1 MTKKSVGKLPS
12 VESIK
17 DTYTL
22 SSVWK
27 EVVSKGIE
35 DFQKILRWEDSRKV
49 LVIWPCSADFEE
61 SLEEYAQFLVW
72 LNEKYWDKILFLM
85 RFYTGKPRTVGW
97 WKGLSYSTPG
107 EEPDLIKWL
116 ENTRRIAIK
125 LIEKYRIPLAE
136 EMLHPE
142 MSDYFDDIYS
152 YQVVGARSL
161 ENQYHREVMSGINC
175 PAGLKNHTL
184 WDLQFMVN
192 AIAAATLPSSY
203 VTALWEVYETTGNSY
218 AHWIHRGAERGETN
232 YNLGSILESYNLM
245 EEKNIENKAIIIDCN
260 HDNSKKNPEKQIQIM
275 SEVMQNTSSQPEVYD
290 FVKWFMIESY
300 IYDGRQD
307 VKDFSTVK
315 KGLSMTDPCIGLE
328 ATEMLVRELYS
339 LVK

>member
-1 MTKKSVGKLPS
+1 L
-12 VESIK
+12 
-17 DTYTL
+17 
-22 SSVWK
+22 
-27 EVVSKGIE
+27 
-35 DFQKILRWEDSRKV
+35 WEDSRKV

-107 EEPDLIKWL
+107 EEPDLIKWM

-136 EMLHPE
+136 EMLH
-142 MSDYFDDIYS
+142 
-152 YQVVGARSL
+152 
-161 ENQYHREVMSGINC
+161 
-175 PAGLKNHTL
+175 
-184 WDLQFMVN
+184 DLQFMVN